1 MVRLT
6 EEEFKEKYN
15 LYSQELMNI
24 SYGYTRNRED
34 SLDVIQNVF
43 YKYFSHNK
51 SFPNLNEEKYWLIR
65 VTINECKDLLK
76 RKFKTTVLDEKT
88 IDYLSQKK
96 ESNIF
101 NSKLIELSEKV
112 NKLPQKYKVIIIL
125 FYYDSLSIKEIVEI
139 LNVSE
144 SAVKKRLERGREM
157 IRKEMEVSSC

>member
-76 RKFKTTVLDEKT
+76 RKSKTIVLDEKT